1 MRYQISRVLKR
12 EQVMKLTAGN
22 CSRPKN
28 VLGRHLLEH
37 GQVIAAFHPE
47 AVRMTLCIEN
57 GEEYPMDMV
66 ERQPVFALFLPCR
79 QAFSYQIVMEYGD
92 GKQMVI
98 DDPYSFDCQITGKEE
113 AKFLQGKWPEAYC
126 KLGAHPMTVGG
137 TEGAYFALWM
147 PGVKR
152 VSVLGSFNQWDSAMY
167 PMNRM
172 ENAEIYELFLP
183 GVKEGEDYCFEIKT
197 MQDRIFRIADPFGLA
212 KEPGVKNISK
222 ILNIHVLPWMDD
234 VWMANRRSR
243 NGGSGSMVIG
253 MMAEDT
259 KRMDDFLQETCTH
272 ILISQQKR
280 ENMGCREAILGQY
293 FLPPFCVDS
302 PKDFHS
308 MIEKAHQRGVGVLME
323 IFWDSLGVVCG
334 EMTNF
339 LLSSLMFWVREY
351 HVDGFLFRDIR
362 RTAEGKT
369 EVAGKTD
376 LHKEQEDSSLA
387 AARNTGTEV
396 LKQAVCMLR
405 REDKGILFVRG

>member
-1 MRYQISRVLKR
+1 M
-12 EQVMKLTAGN
+12 
-22 CSRPKN
+22 
-28 VLGRHLLEH
+28 
-37 GQVIAAFHPE
+37 
-47 AVRMTLCIEN
+47 
-57 GEEYPMDMV
+57 
-66 ERQPVFALFLPCR
+66 
-79 QAFSYQIVMEYGD
+79 
-92 GKQMVI
+92 
-98 DDPYSFDCQITGKEE
+98 
-113 AKFLQGKWPEAYC
+113 
-126 KLGAHPMTVGG
+126 
-137 TEGAYFALWM
+137 
-147 PGVKR
+147 
-152 VSVLGSFNQWDSAMY
+152 
-167 PMNRM
+167 
-172 ENAEIYELFLP
+172 
-183 GVKEGEDYCFEIKT
+183 
-197 MQDRIFRIADPFGLA
+197 
-212 KEPGVKNISK
+212 
-222 ILNIHVLPWMDD
+222 
-234 VWMANRRSR
+234 
-243 NGGSGSMVIG
+243 
-253 MMAEDT
+253 
-259 KRMDDFLQETCTH
+259 
-272 ILISQQKR
+272 
-280 ENMGCREAILGQY
+280 GQY

>member
-12 EQVMKLTAGN
+12 EQVMKLTTGN

-222 ILNIHVLPWMDD
+222 ILNIHALPWMDD

-243 NGGSGSMVIG
+243 NGGSGSMVIS

-259 KRMDDFLQETCTH
+259 KGMDDFLQETCTH

-280 ENMGCREAILGQY
+280 ENMGCREAILGQSGRCLWGDDEFSFIQPHVLGQGVSCGWFSFSGY
-293 FLPPFCVDS
+293 QENGRGKNGGS
-302 PKDFHS
+302 RENGS
-308 MIEKAHQRGVGVLME
+308 AQRTGRFFFG
-323 IFWDSLGVVCG
+323 CCQKY
-334 EMTNF
+334 
-339 LLSSLMFWVREY
+339 R
-351 HVDGFLFRDIR
+351 DGSF
-362 RTAEGKT
+362 KT
-369 EVAGKTD
+369 GGMY
-376 LHKEQEDSSLA
+376 A
-387 AARNTGTEV
+387 A
-396 LKQAVCMLR
+396 K
-405 REDKGILFVRG
+405 RG